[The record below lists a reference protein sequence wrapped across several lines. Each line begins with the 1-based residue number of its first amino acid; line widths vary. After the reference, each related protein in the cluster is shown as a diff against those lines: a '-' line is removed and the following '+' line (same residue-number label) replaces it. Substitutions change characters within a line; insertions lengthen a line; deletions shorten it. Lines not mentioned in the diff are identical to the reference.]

1 MPRSGHRQL
10 TCNWT
15 GCQLHT
21 TSWCNPI
28 NCLVVWGTQ
37 RNGAVEFD
45 EYGACALDFVDRLSG
60 LNNREDVFAAFTHV
74 IGRFGFDYATIAE
87 LPSQAL
93 NTPLHI
99 HLAHVPSEFF
109 ELYLSQGF
117 LDCDPVVRHALRT
130 ETPFEWHEAPYDP
143 QHEPRAREVMERRK
157 DYGLNFG
164 FAIPLPSVQSASAGI
179 GLGSRDKPDLNRRSK
194 PALHLMA
201 IYTLTRIRQL
211 QLASTAKAE
220 PLALLSDR
228 EREILILSAAGKSA
242 GEIADVLGITKRTI
256 DFHITA
262 AMRKLG
268 ASNKTHAVALA
279 LAQRLIQL

>member
-1 MPRSGHRQL
+1 L
-10 TCNWT
+10 TCNLT
-15 GCQLHT
+15 ASQMHT

-28 NCLVVWGTQ
+28 NCPVVWCSQ
-37 RNGAVEFD
+37 RNRAVEFD
-45 EYGACALDFVDRLSG
+45 EYGAYALDYVDRLSS
-60 LNNREDVFAAFTHV
+60 LDNREDVFAAFRQV

-87 LPSQAL
+87 LPSRAL

-117 LDCDPVVRHALRT
+117 LDCDPVVRHAVRT

-143 QHEPRAREVMERRK
+143 QHEPRAREVMERRR

-164 FAIPLPSVQSASAGI
+164 FTIPLPSLQSASAGV
-179 GLGSRDKPDLNRRSK
+179 GLGSRDRPDLNRRSK

-201 IYTLTRIRQL
+201 IYTLARIRQL
-211 QLASTAKAE
+211 PLARTARAA

-228 EREILILSAAGKSA
+228 EREILILSAAGRSA

-262 AMRKLG
+262 ATRKLG